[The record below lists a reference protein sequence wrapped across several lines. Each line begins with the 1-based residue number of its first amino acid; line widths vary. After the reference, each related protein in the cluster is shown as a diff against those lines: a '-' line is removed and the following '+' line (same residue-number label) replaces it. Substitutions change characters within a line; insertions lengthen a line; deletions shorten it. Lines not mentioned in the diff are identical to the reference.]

1 MIRVRVK
8 DVDERH
14 TCPSNSPPLDF
25 VTAVVELMINVAV
38 DPLFD
43 DIVVPVDP
51 LFVETVVA
59 VGVALGVPVVTTV
72 VVFDGS

>member
-1 MIRVRVK
+1 
-8 DVDERH
+8 
-14 TCPSNSPPLDF
+14 
-25 VTAVVELMINVAV
+25 MINVAV

-51 LFVETVVA
+51 LFVDTVVA
-59 VGVALGVPVVTTV
+59 IGVAVGVPVVTTV